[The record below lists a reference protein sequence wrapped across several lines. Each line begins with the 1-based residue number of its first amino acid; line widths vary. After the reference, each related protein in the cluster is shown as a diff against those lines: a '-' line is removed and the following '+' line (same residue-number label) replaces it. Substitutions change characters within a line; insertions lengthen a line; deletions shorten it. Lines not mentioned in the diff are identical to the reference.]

1 MGNYAGASDSY
12 SQITLESTGYRKF
25 ILRARGAG
33 ADWKQQQKRCLMF
46 HNRFARPATGSAPN
60 ASDPTRSIHIAERG
74 VRSGSTPTMNLDVIA
89 IVSRRCSAF
98 FAEAAVLVLVFGI
111 LDYIMLKGRIEL
123 PWIVG
128 ALAISV
134 VLLAVSIL
142 MDLTA
147 HRWIKAHP

>member
-1 MGNYAGASDSY
+1 M
-12 SQITLESTGYRKF
+12 L
-25 ILRARGAG
+25 
-33 ADWKQQQKRCLMF
+33 
-46 HNRFARPATGSAPN
+46 HNRLAHHESGSAQAPT
-60 ASDPTRSIHIAERG
+60 DPTRSIHLAETGSR
-74 VRSGSTPTMNLDVIA
+74 STPRSAMNLDLIA

-111 LDYIMLKGRIEL
+111 LDYLMLKGRIEL

-134 VLLAVSIL
+134 FLLAVSIL
-142 MDLTA
+142 MELTA